1 MQNYRL
7 EQNNCG
13 VVKISSDAL
22 YGATTQ
28 NTLNAFSISQ
38 HKIPI
43 QLVHAIA
50 LIKYAC
56 AKANYEL
63 KKINKQ
69 KCDLICK
76 SAMEICKGKLDK
88 YFPLDLFQSG
98 SCTPIHMNVNEVIAN
113 RSCQLADIPLGAKTF
128 VHPNDD
134 VNMGQSSNDVV
145 PSAINICVATLI
157 RDMLVPSLTEFKNVL
172 LQHSKDW
179 KDLKKVGR
187 THLRDAVTLTLGDEF
202 SGYARLIEKAITRC
216 NLCLLCLQEIPMGG
230 TAVGNCVNSSEEFAK
245 IVCNILRNETQLDL
259 KISKNRFADQSCR
272 DNYMEIAGH
281 LKTISCCIFKIVN
294 DFRLLGSGPIC
305 GLNEI
310 TIAPIHPGSSIMPG
324 KNNPSMC
331 EMMLSVVNYV
341 QAMCQMVFNGVHIGE
356 LELNLNSNL
365 DSYAMIESISILSN
379 ALHKFTENC
388 VVSLKP
394 NKEVLERNYKNALM
408 DITTLIPSIGYD
420 SACEAVD
427 SVLAHK
433 KTLKD
438 ILINK
443 NER

>member
-1 MQNYRL
+1 
-7 EQNNCG
+7 
-13 VVKISSDAL
+13 
-22 YGATTQ
+22 
-28 NTLNAFSISQ
+28 
-38 HKIPI
+38 
-43 QLVHAIA
+43 
-50 LIKYAC
+50 
-56 AKANYEL
+56 
-63 KKINKQ
+63 
-69 KCDLICK
+69 
-76 SAMEICKGKLDK
+76 
-88 YFPLDLFQSG
+88 
-98 SCTPIHMNVNEVIAN
+98 
-113 RSCQLADIPLGAKTF
+113 
-128 VHPNDD
+128 
-134 VNMGQSSNDVV
+134 
-145 PSAINICVATLI
+145 
-157 RDMLVPSLTEFKNVL
+157 
-172 LQHSKDW
+172 
-179 KDLKKVGR
+179 
-187 THLRDAVTLTLGDEF
+187 
-202 SGYARLIEKAITRC
+202 
-216 NLCLLCLQEIPMGG
+216 
-230 TAVGNCVNSSEEFAK
+230 
-245 IVCNILRNETQLDL
+245 
-259 KISKNRFADQSCR
+259 
-272 DNYMEIAGH
+272 MEIAGH
-281 LKTISCCIFKIVN
+281 LKIISCCIFKIVN

-331 EMMLSVVNYV
+331 EMVLSVVNYV

-420 SACEAVD
+420 SACEAVN